1 MKTPMQELIEW
12 LDKHGDMRIYG
23 GRELTISEIKTKAKS
38 LVEKEVTKK
47 DAEFIWNLLPIWIH
61 DQPEGLAPMFY
72 GTGTR
77 DGDIEVADKV
87 KRILN
92 L

>member
-1 MKTPMQELIEW
+1 MKTPLQELIEW

-38 LVEKEVTKK
+38 LLEKEVTKK
-47 DAEFIWNLLPIWIH
+47 DAEFIWSILPNWLH
-61 DQPEGLAPMFY
+61 DHPKGLDPSFY

-77 DGDIEVADKV
+77 EGDIKVSNKV